1 MTRERIELN
10 GHDESYNPSLDRG
23 RARPWSNGHSAARIS
38 APGRE
43 DTSET
48 FDFESQDEAQFL
60 RTEKR
65 VPVRRGTLA
74 KKTASRLKTTTILG
88 LAVALLGCVAVAAS
102 TYGIRAARFR
112 IESSD
117 SIKISGVHNAS
128 RVQVMEVAGSDI
140 GRNIF
145 FVPLDERRKQLEQI
159 PWVESASV
167 MRLLPNRITVS
178 IAERTPVA
186 FVLLGSRSSLIDAN
200 GVIMGPPAGRQ
211 NAYRFPVIRGM
222 AESEALSSRA
232 AAMKIY
238 NRLMR
243 ELDSGD
249 DAGEHFTRQLSEI
262 DLADAEDVKATV
274 SNDSGTVLIHL
285 GSSDF
290 LERYKLY
297 AAHIGEWRRQY
308 HNVQSVDLR
317 YEGQIIVN
325 PDGEHFPQPQ
335 PPGAMKPPV
344 QSKPAVS
351 HPAHASTRH
360 KRQKKGSRK

>member
-23 RARPWSNGHSAARIS
+23 RARPWSNGQSAARIS

-43 DTSET
+43 DTSSPS
-48 FDFESQDEAQFL
+48 FDFESPDEVQFL

-74 KKTASRLKTTTILG
+74 KKTASRLKTTIILATG
-88 LAVALLGCVAVAAS
+88 VALFGCLAVTAF
-102 TYGIRAARFR
+102 TYGTHAARFR

-117 SIKISGVHNAS
+117 SIEISGVHNAS

-145 FVPLDERRKQLEQI
+145 FVPLEERKKQLEHI

-167 MRLLPNRITVS
+167 MRLLPNRIAVTV
-178 IAERTPVA
+178 AERTPVA
-186 FVLLGSRSSLIDAN
+186 FVLLGSRTSLIDAS

-211 NAYRFPVIRGM
+211 NSYRFPVIRGLT
-222 AESEALSSRA
+222 ENEALSTRA
-232 AAMKIY
+232 AAMKVY
-238 NRLMR
+238 NRLMH

-249 DAGEHFTRQLSEI
+249 DAGEHFTRQLSEV
-262 DLADAEDVKATV
+262 DLSDAEDVKATA
-274 SNDSGTVLIHL
+274 SDDAGTVLIHL
-285 GSSDF
+285 GASDF

-325 PDGEHFPQPQ
+325 PDGEHTAQPEPPALKPAAQ
-335 PPGAMKPPV
+335 P
-344 QSKPAVS
+344 KPAVS
-351 HPAHASTRH
+351 HPVHASTRH